1 MCLLI
6 HSYTL
11 WILIGVLLS
20 KQHLVCLWIIVF
32 SVVFSVEIRR
42 ILNWR
47 TISIFIILVSTV
59 LSSLRS
65 LVALLVSRLSSG
77 GMINAVFVLL
87 VNLIIVISFLV
98 MSTRFSN
105 IASLLIIID
114 LNNTSFIS
122 HRMLTQNLN
131 LTAVDATLV
140 IIDANIL
147 TLLFFIFVNQTLN
160 VIVLR

>member
-1 MCLLI
+1 M
-6 HSYTL
+6 
-11 WILIGVLLS
+11 
-20 KQHLVCLWIIVF
+20 
-32 SVVFSVEIRR
+32 
-42 ILNWR
+42 
-47 TISIFIILVSTV
+47 

-77 GMINAVFVLL
+77 GMINAVFVLFI
-87 VNLIIVISFLV
+87 NFIIVISFLV
-98 MSTRFSN
+98 MCTRFSN
-105 IASLLIIID
+105 ITPLLIIID
-114 LNNTSFIS
+114 LNNTSLIS

-160 VIVLR
+160 VIVLRQICGDLTLF